1 MLRRI
6 WQLTLAG
13 LLFCLLLVGPLG
25 QSLHAA
31 ASDRATAELLP
42 SQPGAGTGKGPEL
55 VKVGIFITRLDNFD
69 LEKKSFDATFWLWSL
84 TPNKIDNRLDD
95 IEFTNAEVIQFSN
108 NYSKKIPG
116 GVWSQ
121 RKVVGTFHHDWDLR
135 KFPFDHQD
143 LVIKVEESEA
153 YISALVYVP
162 DQPKTVIDADLKIKG
177 WRVVSSQLRA
187 GSKTYMS
194 SFGDPSL
201 PPGSPTAFS
210 NFDVTVRL
218 VRANY
223 TAFWKFTAGA
233 WVAAAIALASYAF
246 HVDKGQTMSPRFALL
261 SGAVFA
267 AIISLRT
274 ESTELGTISYNT
286 LVDQIHLVT
295 LLYVIVAT
303 FAGVYT
309 WSLYRRHQDSKS
321 IQKLG
326 RSVAF
331 VSTFVMVV
339 VIVCLVRKA
348 MLT

>member
-1 MLRRI
+1 MIRRI

-13 LLFCLLLVGPLG
+13 MLVCLLLLGPLA

-31 ASDRATAELLP
+31 VPDRSIPALLP
-42 SQPGAGTGKGPEL
+42 TQSVTGTEKGAEL
-55 VKVGIFITRLDNFD
+55 VKVGLYITRLDNFD
-69 LEKKSFDATFWLWSL
+69 LVKKSFDATFWLWSL
-84 TPNKIDNRLDD
+84 APNSVDNRLDA
-95 IEFTNAEVIQFSN
+95 IEFANAEDIRFSN
-108 NYSKKIPG
+108 DYSKKTPA

-121 RKVVGTFHHDWDLR
+121 RKVVGSFHHDWDLR
-135 KFPFDHQD
+135 NFPFDHQD

-162 DQPKTVIDADLKIKG
+162 DQPKTVMDADLKIKG

-194 SFGDPSL
+194 SFGDPAL
-201 PPGSPTAFS
+201 PPGSPTTFS

-218 VRANY
+218 VRTNF

-309 WSLYRRHQDSKS
+309 WSLYRRHEDSRS
-321 IQKLG
+321 IQRLG

-331 VSTFVMVV
+331 VSTLVMVV
-339 VIVCLVRKA
+339 MIVSLVRKA
-348 MLT
+348 MIA